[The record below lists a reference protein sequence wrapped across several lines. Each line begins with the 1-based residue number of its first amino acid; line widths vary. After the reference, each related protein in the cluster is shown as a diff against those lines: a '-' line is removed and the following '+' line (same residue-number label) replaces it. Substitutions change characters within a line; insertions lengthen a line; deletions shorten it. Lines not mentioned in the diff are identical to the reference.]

1 MAKKASKKVALA
13 TVDDDGPKA
22 LKKPREGAPPVP
34 EMTKPA
40 ADDIDLDL
48 FGAVQRTL
56 YALPSRFQSELSVTG
71 VLATDLH
78 AFNTALG
85 ASIEEQVVASL
96 NALRG
101 TWDSDGKYPTYSF
114 VRSSQRFPDVRLQ
127 DALPN
132 SPRPI
137 LMGIELKGWYV
148 LAKESEPSGRY
159 KVTPNACAPQDLL
172 VVVPWALDAVVSGK
186 PCLFDPFVVGARWA
200 AEYRNWWW
208 EWLRDTKTSPGI
220 KLSGVTDPYPAAK
233 ADKVSDVPDH
243 DEGGNFGR
251 FARAGMMEDYKK
263 KLMQEALVGIP
274 LWAWQAF
281 FVPFKG
287 EAKEGKVLSTLRN
300 LLKRVEEEIDPAAD
314 DAEEVASRLISI
326 WRHLKGSG

>member
-1 MAKKASKKVALA
+1 MAKKTSREAEDEAGGEEPVTRKE
-13 TVDDDGPKA
+13 
-22 LKKPREGAPPVP
+22 PRAGAPPPPVP
-34 EMTKPA
+34 GNPTAENIDPA
-40 ADDIDLDL
+40 LYE
-48 FGAVQRTL
+48 AVRRTL

-85 ASIEEQVVASL
+85 ASIEEQVVTSL

-101 TWDSDGKYPTYSF
+101 TWDPEGKYPTFRF

-132 SPRPI
+132 SARPV

-159 KVTPNACAPQDLL
+159 KVTPRACAPQDLL
-172 VVVPWALDAVVSGK
+172 VIVPWALDAVVSGK
-186 PCLFDPFVVGARWA
+186 PRLFDPFVVGARWA

-208 EWLRDTKTSPGI
+208 EWLRETANPSGI
-220 KLSGVTDPYPAAK
+220 KISQVGEPYPAAK

-243 DEGGNFGR
+243 DEGNNFGR
-251 FARAGMMEDYKK
+251 IARAGMMEDYKK

-287 EAKEGKVLSTLRN
+287 EADGAKISSALRT
-300 LLKRVEEEIDPAAD
+300 LLKQVEQELDPSAN
-314 DAEEVASRLISI
+314 DAEEVAARLISM
-326 WRHLKGSG
+326 WRQLTGSA